1 MDKTQNIR
9 ETGRIHIFVSGK
21 VQGVGFRAYVQH
33 SAKKLGL
40 SGWVRNV
47 GYSQVETIAEGN
59 PEILKRFVE
68 VLRSGPRRGRVD
80 DLSLRWEDPLGD
92 FKDFDL
98 RFD

>member
-1 MDKTQNIR
+1 MTQKFR
-9 ETGRIHIFVSGK
+9 ETRRIHLFVSGK

-33 SAKKLGL
+33 TANKLGL

-59 PEILKRFVE
+59 PEVLKRFVE
-68 VLRSGPRRGRVD
+68 AVRSGPRRGNVED
-80 DLSLRWEDPLGD
+80 SKLNWEDPLGD
-92 FKDFDL
+92 LESFEI